1 MTNSRYS
8 RNRLYISESDQK
20 KIREYKIFLGGAGI
34 GSKIAECA
42 LRMGFENITIVDGD
56 NVEDSN
62 LNRQNYLTGDIA
74 EPKTDGIKSRLLS
87 INPEANIVVHNCYIN
102 EANVDSLISG
112 HDVFINALDFTSDIP
127 FVLTTS
133 VEKIISLVI

>member
-20 KIREYKIFLGGAGI
+20 KIREYKVFLGGAGI